1 MTDARPTSSSMVR
14 PGFEPKANIGVY
26 WKTLGLVT
34 CPREW
39 EEPERRDSAF
49 SFLIAFV
56 GVWGEK
62 EQS

>member
-1 MTDARPTSSSMVR
+1 MVR

-34 CPREW
+34 CPRER